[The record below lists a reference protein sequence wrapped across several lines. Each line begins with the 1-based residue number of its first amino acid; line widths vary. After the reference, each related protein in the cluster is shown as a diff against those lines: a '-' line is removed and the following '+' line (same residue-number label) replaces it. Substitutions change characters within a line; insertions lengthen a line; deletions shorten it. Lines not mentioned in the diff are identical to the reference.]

1 MRLTRILAIVAMAGS
16 FGLAIGSGDTQA
28 QIREQQPAEFPPASY
43 KGKQYVD
50 SKGCVFIRAG
60 IDGNVSWVPR
70 VSRDRKTI
78 CGFRPSLSGQVA
90 TAAPAP
96 APAAEPP
103 VQITLD
109 AAPAATA
116 TAPAPAPQPQ
126 AAPAPRRTVQAPAP
140 KPRRTAPV
148 VVRQTAPRPA
158 PQPRVVAAA
167 PAPQIITPAPQVRRT
182 VPATAQRG
190 ASACPGAS
198 PISQQYLRGSGVR
211 CGPQSE
217 PIVGARVTTAAPRV
231 VVPQS
236 AAPVRQ
242 AGIQTHFGTASAV
255 PVTSTTRIVPKHVAE
270 NRVNTRNVT
279 VPHGY
284 REVWDDDRLN
294 PYRAEQNLAGRSQML
309 LIWTQTVPRRLI
321 DQRTGR
327 DVTASVPLIYPYTSV
342 AQQQREL
349 GEVTIVQRNGQTVKR
364 VIRHAGAKPI
374 ARQPVYST
382 RSAPKTQVAPKAAA
396 PTKAYAGARFV
407 QVGTYRNPA
416 NAQRAAQTIARM
428 GMRARIG
435 KRGSTMTVQ
444 AGPFAGQQALATALQ
459 RLRGA
464 GYADAFAR

>member
-1 MRLTRILAIVAMAGS
+1 MRLTGILAIVALAGS
-16 FGLAIGSGDTQA
+16 FGLAIGTGDSQA
-28 QIREQQPAEFPPASY
+28 QIREQQPAEFPPSSF

-50 SKGCVFIRAG
+50 SKGCVFVRAG

-70 VSRDRKTI
+70 VTRDRKTI

-96 APAAEPP
+96 APAAEAP

-109 AAPAATA
+109 AAPAA
-116 TAPAPAPQPQ
+116 PAPRPQ

-140 KPRRTAPV
+140 KPRRAAPV

-182 VPATAQRG
+182 VPATAG
-190 ASACPGAS
+190 VSACRGAS
-198 PISQQYLRGSGVR
+198 PISQRYLRGEGVR
-211 CGPQSE
+211 CGPQAA
-217 PIVGARVTTAAPRV
+217 PIVGPRIATASAAPRIV
-231 VVPQS
+231 TPQATVP
-236 AAPVRQ
+236 APSGNT
-242 AGIQTHFGTASAV
+242 GIQTHFGTAYAV

-270 NRVNTRNVT
+270 NRVNTRNVA

-284 REVWDDDRLN
+284 RKVWDDDRLN

-309 LIWTQTVPRRLI
+309 LVWTQTVPRRLI
-321 DQRTGR
+321 DQRSGR

-349 GEVTIVQRNGQTVKR
+349 GEVTIVQRDGKTVKR
-364 VIRHAGAKPI
+364 VVRHAGAKPI

-382 RSAPKTQVAPKAAA
+382 RSAPSKQVAPKPAGQ
-396 PTKAYAGARFV
+396 TKAYAGARFV

-444 AGPFAGQQALATALQ
+444 AGPFTGQALQTAVQ

-464 GYADAFAR
+464 GYADAFVR